1 MDLLTFGLQLEWSGW
16 LAVTEVDRWVD
27 LIDRWLIDMK
37 FLRSL
42 EHCWLLVWPVPH
54 QVQLLKREALSG
66 QYLWTGVV
74 TAAPDNLAL
83 PDNAG
88 QWTSAAVVINKSSVY
103 VNGKRVSLMSP
114 IFTRCYPVRVCV
126 CVRACVRACVRVC
139 VCVCVL
145 CCSPHPEQT

>member
-1 MDLLTFGLQLEWSGW
+1 MTFGRQLEWSGW
-16 LAVTEVDRWVD
+16 LAVTEVD
-27 LIDRWLIDMK
+27 LIDRWLIGME
-37 FLRSL
+37 FLRSPV
-42 EHCWLLVWPVPH
+42 HCWPLVWPIPH

-74 TAAPDNLAL
+74 TAAPDTLAL

-114 IFTRCYPVRVCV
+114 IFTPYYP
-126 CVRACVRACVRVC
+126 VC
-139 VCVCVL
+139 VCVCV